1 MTGQEIR
8 RIREGLSL
16 SQVNFANKI
25 GLTSAHLSRLERGK
39 NKISR
44 IYISKIE
51 ELMREDPERLIGEQ
65 MGRMEVG
72 EHAWH
77 TVNAAIESLE
87 RSEELRALMLLR
99 TLRHF
104 LAKSTGHE
112 VPE

>member
-1 MTGQEIR
+1 M
-8 RIREGLSL
+8 
-16 SQVNFANKI
+16 
-25 GLTSAHLSRLERGK
+25 K
-39 NKISR
+39 NKD
-44 IYISKIE
+44 IE
-51 ELMREDPERLIGEQ
+51 DESNWVETPADMERFIGEQ
-65 MGRMEVG
+65 MGKMEVG

-87 RSEELRALMLLR
+87 RSDDLRALMLLR

>member
-1 MTGQEIR
+1 M
-8 RIREGLSL
+8 
-16 SQVNFANKI
+16 
-25 GLTSAHLSRLERGK
+25 K
-39 NKISR
+39 NKAKTPSQKLKEMAAAKTESVEAGLNREIQEE
-44 IYISKIE
+44 INQNDIE
-51 ELMREDPERLIGEQ
+51 DESNWVEVPADMERLIGEQ

>member
-1 MTGQEIR
+1 M
-8 RIREGLSL
+8 
-16 SQVNFANKI
+16 
-25 GLTSAHLSRLERGK
+25 K
-39 NKISR
+39 NKD
-44 IYISKIE
+44 IE
-51 ELMREDPERLIGEQ
+51 DESNWVEIPADMERFIGEQ
-65 MGRMEVG
+65 MGRIEVG

-87 RSEELRALMLLR
+87 KSEDLRALMLLR

>member
-1 MTGQEIR
+1 MKNNGIEN
-8 RIREGLSL
+8 ES
-16 SQVNFANKI
+16 NE
-25 GLTSAHLSRLERGK
+25 LEVPAEVG
-39 NKISR
+39 
-44 IYISKIE
+44 
-51 ELMREDPERLIGEQ
+51 MFIGEQ
-65 MGRMEVG
+65 MGKMEVG

-112 VPE
+112 VPK

>member
-1 MTGQEIR
+1 
-8 RIREGLSL
+8 
-16 SQVNFANKI
+16 
-25 GLTSAHLSRLERGK
+25 
-39 NKISR
+39 
-44 IYISKIE
+44 
-51 ELMREDPERLIGEQ
+51 

>member
-1 MTGQEIR
+1 MTGQEIK

-16 SQVNFANKI
+16 SQAEFSKKVGVYPSHVSKW
-25 GLTSAHLSRLERGK
+25 ERGE